1 MKVSQIGRYS
11 ALGTNKNG
19 RSTNKQNTSF
29 NNNFNNKKA
38 QNPSFNG
45 IASDVAFN
53 VLDKGFSVL
62 DKNAMIQVSFV
73 DTVSTNIP
81 RTLVDLKTG
90 LAAAFETCRREFSGL
105 FVNCL
110 MPGLI
115 VGGIA
120 GALPKGNDL
129 KGTGAAASWAN
140 SDVIDK
146 LKGVYSNAQ
155 ASGAE
160 NTTKEYVKQALAS
173 IDGLDGN
180 KWVNFAEAGKEA
192 SKKFAKNAK
201 AGQLSPYESAIEHI
215 TEAVSAKGSVRKRLL
230 KQAQSEISG
239 VTKAENILRFNG
251 KPQANL
257 GETLRD
263 IADMGEKFNIVKD
276 RTIESLGSAK
286 SSMTA
291 EEVSSKVAGAVE
303 NYSSSLKKF
312 VSKKSFIGLG
322 IVLGIA
328 ASIQTI
334 NRAITRKQ
342 FNAEGAPIYKDF
354 GKKDTTQKMD
364 ERQKK
369 IFKAKK
375 LAAAVG
381 MYGLAAASMM
391 KKPSVGMFQ
400 FSNIFPTMDQC
411 RWIASTTFASRML
424 GAEDENE
431 LRETTVRD
439 IASFAGLYFLGD
451 YVKKGVAS
459 GMEALSKTK
468 TGSELLGKNIVLLN
482 RKKEIAKPVL
492 NQGASLMEKAATMAG
507 FRAKQFGNW
516 IKNTELKTASEVANV
531 NVRNL
536 RNICRVAD
544 IAFSVVMLGL
554 LLPKYNRAV
563 TEKKVAAAKLQEE
576 NQKNIAMTANTPK
589 IFQNLV

>member
-19 RSTNKQNTSF
+19 RSTNKQNTNF
-29 NNNFNNKKA
+29 NNNFNNKKS

-45 IASDVAFN
+45 VASDVAFN
-53 VLDKGFSVL
+53 MLDKGFSVL

-73 DTVSTNIP
+73 DTVSTNVP

-129 KGTGAAASWAN
+129 KGTGAATSWAN

-146 LKGVYSNAQ
+146 LKGVYTNAQ
-155 ASGAE
+155 SSGAK
-160 NTTKEYVKQALAS
+160 NTTKEYVTQALAS

-180 KWVNFAEAGKEA
+180 KWVNFAEAGKAA
-192 SKKFAKNAK
+192 SKKFAKTAK
-201 AGQLSPYESAIEHI
+201 EGQLSPYESAIEHI
-215 TEAVSAKGSVRKRLL
+215 TEAISTKGTARKRLL

-263 IADMGEKFNIVKD
+263 IVDMGEKFNIVKD

-286 SSMTA
+286 SSIPA

-375 LAAAVG
+375 IAAAAG

-468 TGSELLGKNIVLLN
+468 TGSQLLGKNVVLLN
-482 RKKEIAKPVL
+482 RKKEIAKPVIK
-492 NQGASLMEKAATMAG
+492 QGASLMEKAAVMTG

-576 NQKNIAMTANTPK
+576 NQKTNVMTANTPK
-589 IFQNLV
+589 VFQNLV